1 MGMRCPRAWLRKPCP
16 GRPVEKAPEP
26 TKGLR
31 MKSVASAPKGQG
43 VITLAGR
50 RGRGPHRINA
60 AVERRKADRLRKA
73 GACFAKH
80 AVATYAPFTALRSLF
95 GSQDALSAF
104 VGSANRKQNKN
115 SRGIFPAARTKRR
128 VDLRTGLFD
137 NLIGTRRVAPKP
149 QVRFSIFV
157 MAGSSPAMMV

>member
-50 RGRGPHRINA
+50 RGRGPHRFNA

-73 GACFAKH
+73 GTCLARARGGYIC
-80 AVATYAPFTALRSLF
+80 AVTALRSLF
-95 GSQDALSAF
+95 WEPRRAPA
-104 VGSANRKQNKN
+104 VGERKSGRQ
-115 SRGIFPAARTKRR
+115 T
-128 VDLRTGLFD
+128 
-137 NLIGTRRVAPKP
+137 
-149 QVRFSIFV
+149 
-157 MAGSSPAMMV
+157 